1 MITDSF
7 RNDLI
12 YFEDKLKNRESF
24 SITRFGDGERDIMNG
39 KHLFLSRSKQEFDFS
54 GEEHLRQD
62 LIKSFTLI
70 KKNYFI
76 GIPCPCCQTKDVCD
90 NMKNASG
97 QPKQNLTWANI
108 FVNGNYSYFISS
120 IVPLFNLY
128 KTTIICP
135 GNTGKLKFNFY
146 KHYQIGANA
155 WVNNVSIYEDI
166 RQQIIQNKC
175 KNELF
180 LFCAGPFANILC
192 SKLFNEFPNNTFLDI
207 GSVFNIEL
215 GIGANR
221 GYLQGANTLNKTCI
235 W

>member
-12 YFEDKLKNRESF
+12 YFENKLRKKDPF
-24 SITRFGDGERDIMNG
+24 SLTRFGDGERDIMNG
-39 KHLFLSRSKQEFDFS
+39 KHLFLSRSKKEFDFS
-54 GEEHLRQD
+54 GEEDLQQD
-62 LIKSFTLI
+62 LVKSFTLI
-70 KKNYFI
+70 KKNYFV
-76 GIPCPCCQTKDVCD
+76 GIPCPCCQPQSVCD
-90 NMKNASG
+90 KMKKVSG
-97 QPKQNLTWANI
+97 QSQQNLTWANI
-108 FVNGNYSYFISS
+108 FVNGNYSYFISN

-135 GNTGKLKFNFY
+135 GNSEGLKFNFY
-146 KHYQIGANA
+146 KHYKIGANA
-155 WVNNVSIYEDI
+155 WVNNSDVYENI
-166 RQQIIQNKC
+166 RNQIIQNHC
-175 KNELF
+175 NNELF

-192 SKLFNEFPNNTFLDI
+192 SKLYKEFPSNTFLDI
-207 GSVFNIEL
+207 GSVFNKDI